1 MSSSHGVNH
10 SKNINVNGKV
20 RITLSKG
27 RKDTSQMDNVGDLML
42 LDKLRVAIAIR
53 DIELLELA
61 REVELLSANVAGNY
75 IFRTKLLADGSG
87 ERDSNLSLA
96 AS

>member
-1 MSSSHGVNH
+1 
-10 SKNINVNGKV
+10 
-20 RITLSKG
+20 
-27 RKDTSQMDNVGDLML
+27 ML
-42 LDKLRVAIAIR
+42 LDHLHVAIAIC

-75 IFRTKLLADGSG
+75 IFRAKLFADGTG

>member
-10 SKNINVNGKV
+10 SKNINVNRKV

-27 RKDTSQMDNVGDLML
+27 RKDTSQVDNVGDLML
-42 LDKLRVAIAIR
+42 LDHLHVAIAIR

-61 REVELLSANVAGNY
+61 REVKLLSTNVAGND
-75 IFRTKLLADGSG
+75 IFRAKLLADGSG

>member
-1 MSSSHGVNH
+1 
-10 SKNINVNGKV
+10 
-20 RITLSKG
+20 
-27 RKDTSQMDNVGDLML
+27 ML

-75 IFRTKLLADGSG
+75 IFRTKLLADGSC